1 MNQKFS
7 ILTPNYNCAHY
18 LDDWGSC
25 VLAQKY
31 RPLEV
36 IFVDDCSN
44 DVSLDKAAEWLVK
57 FNAVGIEMGIT
68 KLNKRS
74 YYGTGCKT
82 AFTLATGEFF
92 GTLDADD
99 VIKPGSVEYI
109 MSLYQNYPDIA
120 WIYTKFQ
127 MVKQDLAISRQ
138 GFSCAP
144 NPNESLLS
152 MGLKGHHTYSH
163 WRTWSKRVPRPEK
176 LFVEGQ
182 RCSVDKYLGYRL
194 EELSQGAFA
203 PTVCYLWRTGSK
215 QSISLS
221 EPSKQMWKQVM
232 KEAKTRRLRYG
243 VKPIPV
249 RTLKEKEHL

>member
-1 MNQKFS
+1 MNPKFS
-7 ILTPNYNCAHY
+7 ILTPNYNCARY
-18 LDDWGSC
+18 LDDWGPSI
-25 VLAQKY
+25 LAQNY

-36 IFVDDCSN
+36 IFVDDCS
-44 DVSLDKAAEWLVK
+44 DDGSLDKAAEWYTK
-57 FNAVGIEMGIT
+57 FAAVGIEMGIT
-68 KLNKRS
+68 KSEKRS

-82 AFTLATGEFF
+82 AFALATGDFF

-99 VIKPGSVEYI
+99 IIKPGSVDYV
-109 MSLYQNYPDIA
+109 MSLYQKYTDIA

-127 MVKQDLAISRQ
+127 MAKQDMTISRQ

-144 NPNESLLS
+144 NPGESLLS

-163 WRTWSKRVPRPEK
+163 WRTWSRRVPKPHK

-194 EELSQGAFA
+194 EELAQGAFA

-232 KEAKTRRLRYG
+232 KEAANRRQKYG

-249 RTLKEKEHL
+249 RSLKEKVQL